1 MSIVILRLDARDLN
15 LATSEIAF
23 DFWTLLSLSI
33 HTRQTS
39 PSIPLPSG
47 HFRRTA
53 QSDWYRAASQHTGV
67 RKMHRPSPYVTFR
80 LRHALR
86 RQRTLSGPS
95 SIFPFCLRSYKSW
108 SFKLGVMSLTI
119 FLMWNLGWNAKNCS
133 TTAFNNAS
141 PVLTLRFYYVR
152 DHLISTAS
160 FREGFLAAR
169 CSYYFSRQCFLNP
182 HGKNELLLVSL
193 FDQQS

>member
-67 RKMHRPSPYVTFR
+67 RKMHTVVNTASQKCHFFPPTITLCDIQVETCAKTSKNAFGAIKYSSFLFEKLQILELQVRSDESCYLSNVESWMECKELLYHCVQQCFSRSDTPFLLCSRPSH
-80 LRHALR
+80 L
-86 RQRTLSGPS
+86 
-95 SIFPFCLRSYKSW
+95 
-108 SFKLGVMSLTI
+108 
-119 FLMWNLGWNAKNCS
+119 NC
-133 TTAFNNAS
+133 FI
-141 PVLTLRFYYVR
+141 P
-152 DHLISTAS
+152 
-160 FREGFLAAR
+160 
-169 CSYYFSRQCFLNP
+169 
-182 HGKNELLLVSL
+182 
-193 FDQQS
+193 